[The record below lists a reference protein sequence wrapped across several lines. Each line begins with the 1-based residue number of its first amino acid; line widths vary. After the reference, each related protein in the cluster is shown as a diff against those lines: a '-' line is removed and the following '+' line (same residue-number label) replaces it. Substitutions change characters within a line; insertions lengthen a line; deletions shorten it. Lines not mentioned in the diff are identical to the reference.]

1 MESTNES
8 KQKKLKIIIVI
19 MLTIIIVCSVV
30 LGILLFLKHKNSSI
44 KSTDSKELNI
54 DDSTS
59 GDEEKS
65 ASDFNI
71 KNVVSVGKKDE
82 ALYLITDT
90 LESAK
95 IYEIANYYGS
105 EVIIKDEFVYIN
117 YDDMGN
123 TQYVDVINLKD
134 NYQTKVTID
143 EIKADHS
150 DKDFSIY
157 YLEKYKG
164 YMKNLKTGE
173 VTPYEK
179 ENNNNMVAYNSSNTS
194 IRYNKDVEAVYDLEY
209 IGSKVII
216 SNNKTNDKKE
226 IFKAVKENEKI
237 ENISMITDDI
247 LQISVEHIS
256 DKKPVWDID
265 EWHYYN
271 FKTQE
276 MMKVDIEGFSNIVL
290 LHLDEINY
298 DKILDDE
305 DVEEEIDEDE
315 DEKFDLSDLEDSK
328 STTDKRILK
337 DLDKDIDEKDVIK
350 ATKLSDEDFY
360 NYKEKFLGKNSD
372 NTFADTKEKQKEYS
386 ELAERNFLVL
396 ENFILK
402 SDELVSD
409 RLAMFLNEK
418 SESKYNLMYAKI
430 LSGMLNYYIG
440 DINELDVIK
449 WSKVPSAG
457 IEIDLAVNSNY
468 VMSYCF
474 GDQGENAEEIEIM
487 IYEGTTSF
495 DDIHN
500 NYNEYE
506 DGKNTY
512 VSMMIMNYDFA
523 GYWDDIMNNSF

>member
-30 LGILLFLKHKNSSI
+30 LGILLFLKHQNSNVETGDYDINSN
-44 KSTDSKELNI
+44 THE
-54 DDSTS
+54 
-59 GDEEKS
+59 DEEKS

-95 IYEIANYYGS
+95 IYEIAHYYGS

-150 DKDFSIY
+150 DKDFTIY

-179 ENNNNMVAYNSSNTS
+179 ENDYSMVTYNSSNTS
-194 IRYNKDVEAVYDLEY
+194 IKYNNYIEAVYDLEN

-216 SNNKTNDKKE
+216 NNNKTNDKKE
-226 IFKAVKENEKI
+226 IFKTVKENEKI

-256 DKKPVWDID
+256 NKKPVWDID

-305 DVEEEIDEDE
+305 DIEEEMDEDE
-315 DEKFDLSDLEDSK
+315 DEKFDLSKLEDSK
-328 STTDKRILK
+328 STTDKRILN
-337 DLDKDIDEKDVIK
+337 DLDKDIDENDVIK

-360 NYKEKFLGKNSD
+360 NYKDKFLGKNS
-372 NTFADTKEKQKEYS
+372 NNSFAKDKEKQKEYS
-386 ELAERNFLVL
+386 KLAERNFLVL
-396 ENFILK
+396 ENYILK
-402 SDELVSD
+402 ADELISD
-409 RLAMFLNEK
+409 QLAKFFNEK
-418 SESKYNLMYAKI
+418 NDGKYNLMYAKI

-440 DINELDVIK
+440 DIDELYVTK
-449 WSKVPSAG
+449 WRRVPGGG
-457 IEIDLAVNSNY
+457 IEINLTVNSNY
-468 VMSYCF
+468 VLSYCF
-474 GDQGENAEEIEIM
+474 GEEGKDSEDIELM

-495 DDIHN
+495 DDIYN

-512 VSMMIMNYDFA
+512 LMIMIMNYDFA
-523 GYWDDIMNNSF
+523 GYWDHVMNNDF